1 MVKPGKDRT
10 GYQLLSALPGNWGV
24 TLPSPVWMSTVQNAR
39 LCRRILREGNAGGLL
54 SVWFFRLFV
63 DSSSMGPGPLKI
75 IRDRYRHQY
84 SEASLD
90 MLHALVKR
98 MPQIAAGH
106 QGLTFHRLRL
116 QWRVHSK
123 SWRAGAWKNGQI
135 DVARSYLQA
144 LEAEGKSPDSPLRG
158 QLQQLALCA
167 IRNKEWQE
175 CVDICG
181 KLISA
186 GAGESAKVQYGP
198 GVVRA
203 RTVWRCFDPH

>member
-1 MVKPGKDRT
+1 
-10 GYQLLSALPGNWGV
+10 
-24 TLPSPVWMSTVQNAR
+24 
-39 LCRRILREGNAGGLL
+39 
-54 SVWFFRLFV
+54 
-63 DSSSMGPGPLKI
+63 MGPGPLKI
-75 IRDRYRHQY
+75 IRDRHKHQY

-98 MPQIAAGH
+98 MPQIAAGQ
-106 QGLTFHRLRL
+106 QGLTFHRLRMASAL
-116 QWRVHSK
+116 K
-123 SWRAGAWKNGQI
+123 ELGNGAWKNGQI

-158 QLQQLALCA
+158 QLQQKLALCA

-181 KLISA
+181 QLISA

-198 GVVRA
+198 GVRA